1 MISRSDSW
9 AFMIVNIAARAMD
22 LINKSNDRVHS
33 SARPRLYPAEADSPG
48 LPELLDFGCQD
59 QQAPARLSLIM
70 CRLQSTSVGMTD
82 PRSGRPRRRPSGPAP
97 RVKHW

>member
-33 SARPRLYPAEADSPG
+33 SASSVSCGGRPHQAYRSCLISGVKINKHQPG
-48 LPELLDFGCQD
+48 
-59 QQAPARLSLIM
+59 RLSLIM
-70 CRLQSTSVGMTD
+70 CRLKAPTS
-82 PRSGRPRRRPSGPAP
+82 A
-97 RVKHW
+97 

>member
-33 SARPRLYPAEADSPG
+33 SARPRLYPADSPG

-70 CRLQSTSVGMTD
+70 CRLKAPTS
-82 PRSGRPRRRPSGPAP
+82 A
-97 RVKHW
+97 